1 MSYKIELANFAK
13 NIRTL
18 QKYLKSR
25 DTVRQSLVVP
35 FFKILGWDV
44 YNPGEFMA
52 GYTFETPQGDLFSAD
67 FAVLRNDQPVI
78 FVQTYFGDED
88 PAEGHANLAALF
100 YAIPGDKVAI
110 LTNGIDWRFYTDGVE
125 SGILDANPY
134 LELNLGEKTRAE
146 DLSIIDPYQKAT
158 FDLSPILAPL
168 RLGVYEKKIAEYFAA
183 QRNAATVDK
192 ELVEFIVKK
201 VGGGE
206 LSPQA
211 KEKLSGWVLNGF
223 AVISPKAVG
232 AAPVVAPAPVAQ
244 PVKPAPQLQEL
255 GELEMIPLNKGGAKP
270 AAKPAVK
277 PTDKPVEVANINL
290 EALPDADESTMEGR
304 VTIISG
310 DDQGKTVSIQKKE
323 FIVGRNLD
331 LDLVLTDPSVSRRHF
346 RIFLD
351 GGRYWVEDLGSGN
364 KIKVNGVKTTEKRRL
379 ENDDLIQ
386 AGNTTIRFES
396 YQ

>member
-1 MSYKIELANFAK
+1 MTYKIELTNFAK

-52 GYTFETPQGDLFSAD
+52 GYTYETPQGDVFSAD
-67 FAVLRNDQPVI
+67 FAVLKNDQPAI
-78 FVQTYFGDED
+78 FVQTFFGDED

-100 YAIPGDKVAI
+100 YAVPGDKVAI
-110 LTNGIDWRFYTDGVE
+110 LTNGVDWRFYTDGVE
-125 SGILDANPY
+125 SGILDATPY

-146 DLSIIDPYQKAT
+146 DLAVIDLYQKEG
-158 FDLSPILAPL
+158 FDLGPILAPL
-168 RLGVYEKKIAEYFAA
+168 RLGVYEKKIAEYFVA
-183 QRNAATVDK
+183 QRTAATADK
-192 ELVEFIVKK
+192 ELMDFIIKK
-201 VGGGE
+201 VGGTE
-206 LSPQA
+206 LAPEA
-211 KEKLSGWVLNGF
+211 KEKLAGWVVNGF
-223 AVISPKAVG
+223 AVIPPKNTSTAPTPQPA
-232 AAPVVAPAPVAQ
+232 AAPKPIPA
-244 PVKPAPQLQEL
+244 LQEL
-255 GELEMIPLNKGGAKP
+255 SELEMIPLKGSGKPMAKPASKP
-270 AAKPAVK
+270 AAKP
-277 PTDKPVEVANINL
+277 VETTNINL
-290 EALPDADESTMEGR
+290 EALPDTDESTMEGR

-310 DDQGKTVSIQKKE
+310 DDQGKTVSMQKKE

-364 KIKVNGVKTTEKRRL
+364 KIKVNGVKTTEKKRL